1 MPAVIIAGYPMTLRI
16 PLGDSGE
23 FVILT
28 DAVLEHFRRHQQLR
42 KSDTEAGGQ
51 IFGRSQGETIT
62 IEEATGPRRSDIRS
76 RYSYIP
82 DRKAEQREINERF
95 SSALHFIGDW
105 HTHPEP
111 IPRPSET
118 DLDNMRECVRK
129 SRRAVS
135 GFLLIIV
142 GTAPLPRGLHAS
154 LHDGKETLLLAIQNE
169 SSTAR
174 DPSGSV

>member
-1 MPAVIIAGYPMTLRI
+1 MQLRI

-23 FVILT
+23 MVILT
-28 DAVLEHFRRHQQLR
+28 DAVLEHLQRHQQLR
-42 KSDTEAGGQ
+42 KRDTEAGGQ
-51 IFGRSQGETIT
+51 LFGRIQDKTIT

-82 DRKAEQREINERF
+82 DRKAEQREINDRF
-95 SSALHFIGDW
+95 PSGLHFIGDW

-111 IPRPSET
+111 IPYPSGT
-118 DLDNMRECVRK
+118 DLDNMRECVKK

-142 GTAPLPRGLHAS
+142 GTAPLPSGLHVS
-154 LHDGKETLLLAIQNE
+154 LHDGKHTLLLHMAEETVPTEDQ
-169 SSTAR
+169 TGDRAK
-174 DPSGSV
+174 SV

>member
-1 MPAVIIAGYPMTLRI
+1 MTLRI

-23 FVILT
+23 IVILT
-28 DAVLEHFRRHQQLR
+28 DAVLEHFRHHQQLR
-42 KSDTEAGGQ
+42 KRDTEAGGQ
-51 IFGRSQGETIT
+51 LFGGIQRETIT

-82 DRKAEQREINERF
+82 DRKAEQREINDRF
-95 SSALHFIGDW
+95 ASGLHFIGDW

-111 IPRPSET
+111 VPHPSRT
-118 DLDNMRECVRK
+118 DLDNMQECVRK

-142 GTAPLPRGLHAS
+142 GTAPLPCGLHAS
-154 LHDGKETLLLAIQNE
+154 LHDGKETLLLTIQNE
-169 SSTAR
+169 SATTQN
-174 DPSGSV
+174 PSLER

>member
-1 MPAVIIAGYPMTLRI
+1 MTLRI

-23 FVILT
+23 LVILK

-42 KSDTEAGGQ
+42 KRDTEAGGQ
-51 IFGRSQGETIT
+51 LFGRIQGETIT

-111 IPRPSET
+111 ISHPSTT
-118 DLDNMRECVRK
+118 DMDNMRECVKK

-142 GTAPLPRGLHAS
+142 GTAPLPCGLHGS
-154 LHDGKETLLLAIQNE
+154 LHDGSDMLLLHLEDA
-169 SSTAR
+169 TV
-174 DPSGSV
+174 P

>member
-1 MPAVIIAGYPMTLRI
+1 MSLRI

-23 FVILT
+23 LVILT
-28 DAVLEHFRRHQQLR
+28 DAVLEHFRRHQQQR
-42 KSDTEAGGQ
+42 KKDTEAGGQ
-51 IFGRSQGETIT
+51 LFGRIQEKIIT

-82 DRKAEQREINERF
+82 DRKAEQREINDRF
-95 SSALHFIGDW
+95 PSGLHFIGDW

-111 IPRPSET
+111 IPHPSGT
-118 DLDNMRECVRK
+118 DLDNMRECVKK

-142 GTAPLPRGLHAS
+142 GTAPPPSGLHAS
-154 LHDGKETLLLAIQNE
+154 LHNGKDTLLLHMADE
-169 SSTAR
+169 SIPTDR
-174 DPSGSV
+174 DATYT

>member
-1 MPAVIIAGYPMTLRI
+1 MSLRI

-23 FVILT
+23 LVILT
-28 DAVLEHFRRHQQLR
+28 NAVLEHFRRHQQQR
-42 KSDTEAGGQ
+42 KRDTEAGGQ
-51 IFGRSQGETIT
+51 LFGRIQEKIII

-82 DRKAEQREINERF
+82 DRKAEQREINDRF
-95 SSALHFIGDW
+95 PSGLHFIGDW

-111 IPRPSET
+111 IPYPSET
-118 DLDNMRECVRK
+118 DLDNMRECVKK

-142 GTAPLPRGLHAS
+142 GTAPPPSGLHAS
-154 LHDGKETLLLAIQNE
+154 LHDSKETLLLTIQNE
-169 SSTAR
+169 PSTTH
-174 DPSGSV
+174 DPSLER

>member
-1 MPAVIIAGYPMTLRI
+1 MSLRI

-23 FVILT
+23 LVILS
-28 DAVLEHFRRHQQLR
+28 DAVLEHFRRHRQLR
-42 KSDTEAGGQ
+42 KRDPEAGGQ
-51 IFGRSQGETIT
+51 LFGRIQGKTIT

-82 DRKAEQREINERF
+82 DRTAEQREINERF
-95 SSALHFIGDW
+95 PSGLHFIGDW

-111 IPRPSET
+111 IPHASGT

-129 SRRAVS
+129 SRRAIS

-142 GTAPLPRGLHAS
+142 GTDPLPGGLHSS
-154 LHDGKETLLLAIQNE
+154 LHNGKDTLLLQVAHE
-169 SSTAR
+169 SVHTDR
-174 DPSGSV
+174 DATCT